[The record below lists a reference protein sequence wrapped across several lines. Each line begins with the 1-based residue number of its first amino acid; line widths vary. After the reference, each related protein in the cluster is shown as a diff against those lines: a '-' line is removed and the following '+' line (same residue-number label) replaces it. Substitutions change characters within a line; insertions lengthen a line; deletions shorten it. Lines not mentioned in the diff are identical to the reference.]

1 LLTVDLASIS
11 SLATAAGTLVL
22 AVATFASVRSANRAA
37 RAAERSLL
45 AGLRPLLL
53 PSDLHDTEQKVLF
66 IDRKWVI
73 VPGGCGAAEYEN
85 ENVYLAASFRNA
97 GPGLALQH
105 GWYFHHD
112 YDVDAPVPELSRFR
126 RLTRDLYIPPGGI
139 GYWQGALR
147 EPSEP
152 DFQAAR
158 KLIEG
163 RSPILID
170 LLYGDSEGGQRTIT
184 RFTLQPRES
193 GGWLLTVS
201 RHRNV
206 DRPSPR

>member
-1 LLTVDLASIS
+1 MDLASIS

-53 PSDLHDTEQKVLF
+53 PSDFHDAEQKVLF
-66 IDRKWVI
+66 IDRKWVM

-85 ENVYLAASFRNA
+85 GNVYLAASFRNA
-97 GPGLALQH
+97 GPGLALLH
-105 GWYFHHD
+105 SWYFHAE
-112 YDVDAPVPELSRFR
+112 YDPGLPVPELSRFR
-126 RLTRDLYIPPGGI
+126 RLTRDLYLPPGGI

-147 EPSEP
+147 EQSDP
-152 DFQAAR
+152 DFEAAR

-163 RSPILID
+163 GSPIQID

-184 RFTLQPRES
+184 RFTLQPRQHS
-193 GGWLLTVS
+193 GWLVTVS
-201 RHRNV
+201 RHWNV
-206 DRPSPR
+206 DRPDPR